1 MCSGLGKGVIW
12 AETKKMLLI
21 KKQNSRL
28 LTYLLIKRI
37 RKKTPFNS
45 QVIKL
50 YRIILLTFNI
60 MDKSSRMSR
69 RDRNR

>member
-1 MCSGLGKGVIW
+1 MCSGLGKGLFGP
-12 AETKKMLLI
+12 KLKNSK

-28 LTYLLIKRI
+28 FACKKNQ
-37 RKKTPFNS
+37 KKTPFNS

-60 MDKSSRMSR
+60 MDKSSRMSK